1 MRDVWIATT
10 LIRRCA
16 PPSPARAGEGGDN
29 PARSLRV
36 DGTNRHECI
45 AMTAAAQPVQRSR
58 RRRWLP
64 YILSLPALIVCIG
77 ILIPFVTAV
86 YYSMLRY
93 RLNLPALKGFIWFN
107 NYISFL
113 SDPEFWNTVRVS
125 LLYTGLTVGVEVLF
139 GLAIALLLQRRTLFN
154 NMVSIALL
162 LPLMTAPALAALM
175 WKLMTNPNFGVLSY
189 LVQSVGVSNFKWA
202 SAPSTALFTVVLVD
216 VWVYTPFIM
225 ILLLAGL
232 RSLPT
237 QPFEAAALDG
247 VPRRFVFF
255 RITLPMLLPY
265 MMTAALFRL
274 LDAIQQFDI
283 IYPMTQGGP
292 GNTLLVFQVR
302 AYLEFYS
309 YTNVAKSAT
318 LLVILWAITYALS
331 NVFVKQHLKL
341 RERARGLA

>member
-1 MRDVWIATT
+1 MVK
-10 LIRRCA
+10 
-16 PPSPARAGEGGDN
+16 AGK
-29 PARSLRV
+29 
-36 DGTNRHECI
+36 
-45 AMTAAAQPVQRSR
+45 M
-58 RRRWLP
+58 
-64 YILSLPALIVCIG
+64 
-77 ILIPFVTAV
+77 
-86 YYSMLRY
+86 
-93 RLNLPALKGFIWFN
+93 
-107 NYISFL
+107 
-113 SDPEFWNTVRVS
+113 
-125 LLYTGLTVGVEVLF
+125 
-139 GLAIALLLQRRTLFN
+139 
-154 NMVSIALL
+154 
-162 LPLMTAPALAALM
+162 M

-189 LVQSVGVSNFKWA
+189 LVQLAGFRDFKWA
-202 SAPSTALFTVVLVD
+202 SAPGSALFTVVLVD

-265 MMTAALFRL
+265 LLTAALFRL

-283 IYPMTQGGP
+283 IYSMTQGGP

-302 AYLEFYS
+302 SYLEFYQ

-331 NVFVKQHLKL
+331 NVFIKQHLKL
-341 RERARGLA
+341 RERARGMA